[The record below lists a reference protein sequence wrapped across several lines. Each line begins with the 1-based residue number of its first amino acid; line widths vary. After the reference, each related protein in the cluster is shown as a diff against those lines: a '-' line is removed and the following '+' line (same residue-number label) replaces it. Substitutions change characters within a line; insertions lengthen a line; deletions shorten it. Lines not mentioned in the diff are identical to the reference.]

1 MDFIFLS
8 AIYHKSTCPR
18 KSELNFTDAASCT
31 RKDFWKSWK
40 SKEHPCFLSP
50 LKYKNLTVHAFTETL
65 AVHFLPRF
73 KVIYSV
79 QGSQNATKS
88 KKQLGSLENPQKGS
102 PTTFSF
108 LEVTLSG
115 ATSHQEIWLNH
126 LTFNTVRVCKQ
137 SLKEC
142 KKNKGEERGQKGHK
156 WKLNFHFVSVWHLFN
171 YV

>member
-8 AIYHKSTCPR
+8 AIYHKSPCPR
-18 KSELNFTDAASCT
+18 KSELNFTEATSCT

-40 SKEHPCFLSP
+40 SKERPCFLSP

-115 ATSHQEIWLNH
+115 ATSHQEIWLNR